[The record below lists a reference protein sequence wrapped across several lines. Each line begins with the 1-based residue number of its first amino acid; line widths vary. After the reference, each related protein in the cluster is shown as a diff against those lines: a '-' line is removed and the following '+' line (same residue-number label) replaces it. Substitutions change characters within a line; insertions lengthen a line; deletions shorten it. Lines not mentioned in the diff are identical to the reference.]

1 MCVECPHK
9 SRYLAPPS
17 IAQNLA
23 FKKKKSCLTALIIHV
38 RKIIVK
44 RCVSSADTKI
54 DVLRPLLSLKIIYC
68 ARALINTSAINPCQ
82 FWEPLQVNSCKK
94 VMPKVEWWTREC
106 ADLS

>member
-1 MCVECPHK
+1 MKEVC
-9 SRYLAPPS
+9 
-17 IAQNLA
+17 
-23 FKKKKSCLTALIIHV
+23 
-38 RKIIVK
+38 
-44 RCVSSADTKI
+44 ADTKI

-106 ADLS
+106 ADLGWLNNLGFAFQEK